1 MYANKLFIDIETLPP
16 SGGGHLERI
25 RATIQAPGQY
35 KKPESIAAWMAENAD
50 AMAAEEHARLG
61 LNGLYGEVCVIG
73 WAINDNPVRTF
84 DLRDY
89 QTTGEAGLIAH
100 AFEQIQ
106 AGSVDGSAS
115 SRNLT
120 AVGHNIDFDLR
131 FLMQRAVRHGIT
143 VPVCLRA
150 AFDPEKGRYNVFDTM
165 KVWSG
170 FKDWVKLKDL
180 TRELLG
186 DDGSDI
192 DGGDVAKVW
201 ATDPAKVVE
210 HCRRDVERVRTIYK
224 RLAATLYGEA

>member
-1 MYANKLFIDIETLPP
+1 MYANKLHIDIETTPP
-16 SGGGHLERI
+16 QGGDHLARI

-35 KKPESIAAWMAENAD
+35 KKAESIAAWMAENAD

-61 LNGLYGEVCVIG
+61 LNGLYGELACVG
-73 WAINDNPVRTF
+73 FAINDDPVRVVSNKGDEEAFLRGLFILIEQDAT
-84 DLRDY
+84 DLGGVRM
-89 QTTGEAGLIAH
+89 L
-100 AFEQIQ
+100 
-106 AGSVDGSAS
+106 SP
-115 SRNLT
+115 
-120 AVGHNIDFDLR
+120 VGHNIDFDLR
-131 FLMQRAVRHGIT
+131 FLMQRAVRHGVT

-192 DGGDVAKVW
+192 DGSDVAKVW
-201 ATDPAKVVE
+201 ATDPAKVAE